1 MSSFTMMM
9 LEEGVEVELPTDL
22 SGIIKILDT
31 EVPYFS
37 CEGYSYTVTAGKGTL
52 GKRWELLIRS
62 FNNGH
67 PAQAAAPLPVGR
79 VELEKLEAGLVQ
91 LRIPP
96 RVEQDISTA
105 DEFDRDGKIFGSFVF
120 QTLNALQRHKLLQLP
135 GVLPTV

>member
-22 SGIIKILDT
+22 SVIIKILDT
-31 EVPYFS
+31 EVPHFS
-37 CEGYSYTVTAGKGTL
+37 CEGHTYTVTAGKGTL

-62 FNNGH
+62 INNAH
-67 PAQAAAPLPVGR
+67 KAPTPLPIGR
-79 VELEKLEAGLVQ
+79 VELEKVEAGLVQ

-96 RVEQDISTA
+96 RVEQGISTA
-105 DEFDRDGKIFGSFVF
+105 DEFDRDGKIFGSFIF
-120 QTLNALQRHKLLQLP
+120 QTLNTLQRHKLLQLP